1 VRRLGSNRG
10 LLLLAA
16 ATLALCVGLPTVSDA
31 AKKRHAHAAKL
42 KRKGGCQIGVLPA
55 STSVRPFGSVF
66 VSGKSCAKSTV
77 KLQQASASG
86 WLGLGKATA
95 NRNGAYSSCVTLRDG
110 AAGSSVQLRAVA
122 SDGSKALAT
131 LQLSSQGTDS
141 CSPTPAPT
149 AASEP
154 PTTVPPTT
162 TTPPPSDP
170 PPADPPPTTPPPSDP
185 PPTTPPPTEPPPTTP
200 PPVEVPSGMH
210 LLKEDLATDPDPMSL
225 WGDIDA
231 VSPTRHQW
239 FASGGPEGGPFRRMT
254 ALDGDLY
261 HGDSERAE
269 LGNSSYQLTS
279 AGKLKTFFLY
289 REGERR
295 ITSYWMRLP
304 TDFPLYDME
313 NWQVVM
319 QMKQS
324 EPATN
329 ADGTPVIAL
338 QAIEGNW
345 ILKQSSSSGLSE
357 STRYLWTTPAG
368 NALGN
373 WTHIVVD
380 ATYSSDPSKG
390 LFQITIGGV
399 ASQVFHMYDLKKEII
414 PAGPGLRAGDSIP
427 SHLRLGIYHDPSM
440 PGTHVDIADVQVFG

>member
-1 VRRLGSNRG
+1 M
-10 LLLLAA
+10 LLAA
-16 ATLALCVGLPTVSDA
+16 GTLAVCIALPTASDA
-31 AKKRHAHAAKL
+31 AKKRPARAAKL
-42 KRKGGCQIGVLPA
+42 KKKSGCQGSLVPA
-55 STSVRPFGSVF
+55 SAAVRPLGKLLL
-66 VSGKSCAKSTV
+66 SGRACAKGTV
-77 KLQQASASG
+77 KLQQAGSGG

-95 NRNGAYSSCVTLRDG
+95 PKSGSYSYCVTLRD
-110 AAGSSVQLRAVA
+110 AAGASSVQLRAVA
-122 SDGSKALAT
+122 SDGTKAFAT
-131 LQLSSQGTDS
+131 VQASDQGTDS
-141 CSPTPAPT
+141 CSSTPT
-149 AASEP
+149 AASAP
-154 PTTVPPTT
+154 PTTSQPPTTTVPPPT
-162 TTPPPSDP
+162 TTPPPTDPPPTDP
-170 PPADPPPTTPPPSDP
+170 PPADPPPTDP
-185 PPTTPPPTEPPPTTP
+185 PPATP
-200 PPVEVPSGMH
+200 PPVEVPAGFQ

-239 FASGGPEGGPFRRMT
+239 FASGGPDGGPFRRMT

-289 REGERR
+289 REGDRR

-357 STRYLWTTPAG
+357 STRYMWTTPAG

-399 ASQVFHMYDLKKEII
+399 ASPVFHMYNLKKEIS
-414 PAGPGLRAGDSIP
+414 PAGPGLKVGDSIP
-427 SHLRLGIYHDPSM
+427 SHLRLGIYHDPAM